1 MLITPNYFAYAAL
14 TLWPLVAIFLFA
26 TRPLNQALV
35 WTILGGYLLLPV
47 GTEIKFPGVP
57 AFDKN
62 SIPALIAVAG
72 CLFVARRPARRT
84 GAKIGLPEL
93 LLAALLIGPFIT
105 SEFNGD
111 ALQVGGIYGTI
122 AIPGMGHYDAL
133 SAAVAQLIV
142 LLPFL
147 LGRRHLGSFEDN
159 RAILRGLT
167 LAGLIYTLPM
177 LLEIRLSPQLHAW
190 IYGYFPH
197 SFEQQMRD
205 GGFRPVVFLGHGLR
219 IAFFA
224 MIAIL
229 ASTALWRCR
238 ERVVPASSAL
248 VTGWLSLTL
257 LLCKTLG
264 AFVYAMILA
273 PLIMY
278 VKPRSQVKLAAVL
291 VSLALIYPM
300 LRATALFP
308 TEFFLEAAG
317 VVSLE
322 REASLKVRFDQE
334 KALLDRASERP
345 WFGWG
350 RFGRNR
356 IYDNSGKDVTLSD
369 GHWIITM
376 GTFGLFGFLAEFGL
390 LSLTVFRTMGAM
402 RYARSLREQ
411 VFLATLAL
419 IVAVGLVDLLPNA
432 TINPTSW
439 LFAGA
444 LLGRAEALRAAQSR
458 QSATSRTRPSQAGPL
473 ETRPTR
479 GSLVNVE

>member
-1 MLITPNYFAYAAL
+1 MPITPNYFAYAAL
-14 TLWPLVAIFLFA
+14 ALWPLVAIFLFA

-62 SIPALIAVAG
+62 SIPAMIAVVG
-72 CLFVARRPARRT
+72 CLFIAGRRPRRT

-93 LLAALLIGPFIT
+93 LLAALLVGPFIT

-111 ALQVGGIYGTI
+111 ALQVGGRYGSFI
-122 AIPGMGHYDAL
+122 IPGVGHYEAL
-133 SAAVAQLIV
+133 SASVAQLIM
-142 LLPFL
+142 LLPFF
-147 LGRRHLGSFEDN
+147 LGRRY
-159 RAILRGLT
+159 
-167 LAGLIYTLPM
+167 LAGLEDHRIILGALTLGGLVYTLPM
-177 LLEIRLSPQLHAW
+177 LLEVRLSPQLHVW

-205 GGFRPVVFLGHGLR
+205 GGFRPVVFLGHGLK

-229 ASTALWRCR
+229 ASAALWRCR
-238 ERVVPASSAL
+238 ERVVPAAPAL
-248 VTGWLSLTL
+248 VTGWLGLTL
-257 LLCKTLG
+257 LLCKSLG
-264 AFVYAMILA
+264 SLVYAMVLTPVILF
-273 PLIMY
+273 L
-278 VKPRSQVKLAAVL
+278 KPRTQVRIATVL

-300 LRATALFP
+300 LRATDLLP
-308 TEFFLEAAG
+308 TQFLLDAAG
-317 VVSLE
+317 AVSAE
-322 REASLKVRFDQE
+322 REASLKIRFDQE

-350 RFGRNR
+350 RFGRGR
-356 IYDNSGKDVTLSD
+356 IYDESGKDITLSD

-376 GTFGLFGFLAEFGL
+376 GSFGLFGFLAEFGL
-390 LSLTVFRTMGAM
+390 LALTVFRAIPAVRQASSM
-402 RYARSLREQ
+402 RDQ
-411 VFLATLAL
+411 VFLAVLSL

-444 LLGRAEALRAAQSR
+444 LLGRTEALKTARVRKRVNPLLIKQSMTDAAGQGL
-458 QSATSRTRPSQAGPL
+458 TG
-473 ETRPTR
+473 
-479 GSLVNVE
+479 

>member
-1 MLITPNYFAYAAL
+1 MPIITPNYFAYAAL
-14 TLWPLVAIFLFA
+14 ALWPLVAIYLFA
-26 TRPLNQALV
+26 TKPLNQALI

-62 SIPALIAVAG
+62 SIPALISVVG
-72 CLFVARRPARRT
+72 CLVVARRPA
-84 GAKIGLPEL
+84 GQSGSFGLAEA
-93 LLAALLIGPFIT
+93 LLAALLVGPFIT
-105 SEFNGD
+105 SEFNSD
-111 ALQVGGIYGTI
+111 PLQVGGIYGSI
-122 AIPGMGHYDAL
+122 VIPGVGHYDAL
-133 SAAVAQLIV
+133 SAAVAQMIV
-142 LLPFL
+142 LLPFV
-147 LGRRHLGSFEDN
+147 LGRRYLGSFEDN
-159 RAILRGLT
+159 RVILRALT

-238 ERVVPASSAL
+238 ERVVPAASSV
-248 VTGWLSLTL
+248 VTGWLSVTL

-264 AFVYAMILA
+264 AFVYAMALA
-273 PLIMY
+273 PVIMY

-300 LRATALFP
+300 LRAAALFP
-308 TEFFLEAAG
+308 TELLLEAAG
-317 VVSLE
+317 VVSVE
-322 REASLKVRFDQE
+322 REASLKTRFDQE

-350 RFGRNR
+350 RFGRSR
-356 IYDNSGKDVTLSD
+356 VYDNTGKDVTLSD
-369 GHWIITM
+369 GHWVITM
-376 GTFGLFGFLAEFGL
+376 GSFGIFGFLAEFGL
-390 LSLTVFRTMGAM
+390 LALTVFRTMGAM
-402 RYARSLREQ
+402 RYASSLREQ

-419 IVAVGLVDLLPNA
+419 IVAIGLVDLLPNA

-444 LLGRAEALRAAQSR
+444 LLGRAEALRAVQSR
-458 QSATSRTRPSQAGPL
+458 QSATSRTQRPPAGQL
-473 ETRPTR
+473 EPRPTR
-479 GSLVNVE
+479 NSLVKAE